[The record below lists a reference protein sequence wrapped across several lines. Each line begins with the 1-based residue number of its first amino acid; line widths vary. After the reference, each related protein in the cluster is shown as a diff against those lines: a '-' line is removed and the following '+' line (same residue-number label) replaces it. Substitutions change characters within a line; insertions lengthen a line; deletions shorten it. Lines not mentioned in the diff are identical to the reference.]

1 MLGRQRGVWYPHAM
15 ALADRLDTLQT
26 FGGKTPAE
34 KLREALE
41 LYDEGVE
48 MQRLVIARRHPSLD
62 AESLEKQLSAW
73 LRREGDASDGD

>member
-1 MLGRQRGVWYPHAM
+1 M
-15 ALADRLDTLQT
+15 ALADHLDTLA

-41 LYDEGVE
+41 LYDDGVE
-48 MQRLVIARRHPSLD
+48 MQRLVIARRHPSWN

>member
-1 MLGRQRGVWYPHAM
+1 M
-15 ALADRLDTLQT
+15 ALVDHLDTLEA

-41 LYDEGVE
+41 LYDDGVE
-48 MQRLVIARRHPSLD
+48 MQRLVIARRHPSWN
-62 AESLEKQLSAW
+62 AESLERQLIAW

>member
-1 MLGRQRGVWYPHAM
+1 MWYPHAM
-15 ALADRLDTLQT
+15 ALADRLDTLET
-26 FGGKTPAE
+26 SGGKTPAE
-34 KLREALE
+34 KLREALA

-48 MQRLVIARRHPSLD
+48 MQRLVIARRHPGLD